1 VRIPARP
8 PERIEIAVYY
18 VVAEALTDIAKH
30 ARASQAVVEV
40 DEADGI
46 IRVSVSDDGVGGAD
60 LSGGSGLSAYEIG
73 WMHSAARCR

>member
-1 VRIPARP
+1 MQEKNELTFTVAI
-8 PERIEIAVYY
+8 YY
-18 VVAEALTDIAKH
+18 VVAEALTNIAKH

-40 DEADGI
+40 DETDGI

-60 LSGGSGLSAYEIG
+60 LSRGQDFSACEIG